1 MRQDTQKHERMHRFT
16 AFDCQEQEEEL
27 HLIAE
32 ILRWDDMS
40 ADNQQPILMSVGLAA
55 EREK

>member
-1 MRQDTQKHERMHRFT
+1 MHRFT

-27 HLIAE
+27 HLIAD
-32 ILRWDDMS
+32 ILRRDDMS

-55 EREK
+55 EREQ